1 MNITKHFTNRLTD
14 LENNLVV
21 TGQEREVGWRH
32 DKGRGLEVQTT
43 MYKIN
48 KLQGSIVQNREYSQQ
63 FIITLNGV

>member
-32 DKGRGLEVQTT
+32 DKGRGLEVQTIEC
-43 MYKIN
+43 KA
-48 KLQGSIVQNREYSQQ
+48 QGCIVQHREYSQY
-63 FIITLNGV
+63 FIVTVNGK